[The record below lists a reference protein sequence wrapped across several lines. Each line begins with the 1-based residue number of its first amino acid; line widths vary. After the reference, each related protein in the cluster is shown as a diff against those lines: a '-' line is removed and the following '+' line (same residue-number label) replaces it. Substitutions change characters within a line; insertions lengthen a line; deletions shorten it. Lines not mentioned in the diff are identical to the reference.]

1 MFEKFSF
8 SVRQIKKYH
17 QTAIKDL
24 RIAKNTND
32 ADVKFRFSYDALLK
46 LSIAICAKNG
56 LRVKA
61 RKGHHIE
68 LLRKLSTI
76 LKDKDINI
84 IGDEMR
90 SKRNFDL
97 YSGGILISK
106 KEAKEYYKWTENIFK
121 LSDDIMESNLKLL

>member
-1 MFEKFSF
+1 MFEKFDF
-8 SVRQIKKYH
+8 SIRQIKKYH
-17 QTAIKDL
+17 QAAIKDL
-24 RIAKNTND
+24 QIAKKVDN

-46 LSIAICAKNG
+46 LAITVCAKKN

-68 LLRKLSTI
+68 LLRKLSII
-76 LKDKDINI
+76 LDNKDINI

-90 SKRNFDL
+90 NKRNFDL

-106 KEAKEYYKWTENIFK
+106 KEAEEYCVWTENIFK
-121 LSDDIMESNLKLL
+121 SADSIINDNLKLF